1 MTQWS
6 IDFYSDSEAKSPVT
20 EWFESQD
27 AKTQAKFLWVFDL
40 LEESGIDVGMPHV
53 KPLEDKLYEIRI
65 RVDRNAYRIIY
76 FLHTGQKFILLHGFQ
91 KKTQKIPTKEM
102 KLARKYLADFLER
115 FSEESQ

>member
-20 EWFESQD
+20 EWFEAQD

-40 LEESGIDVGMPHV
+40 IEESGIDVGMPHV

-76 FLHTGQKFILLHGFQ
+76 FLHTRQKFILLHGFQ
-91 KKTQKIPTKEM
+91 KKTQKTPTKEL